1 MSTLPQLIEEDIAEL
16 NNAMQELLIKSDAS
30 SALVIDKGGFIIA
43 QCGGRA
49 QDLDTVTLSALSA
62 ASFAATE
69 GVASLVGEKN
79 FTSVYQQ
86 GDHASI
92 LVMNVDQFCLL
103 TIIFKATL
111 SVGAIKYYA
120 ADTITKVAAQL
131 RRAQQRAPEGGL
143 DLSMLNLADPST
155 VFKMKVA

>member
-1 MSTLPQLIEEDIAEL
+1 MSLPQLIEEDITEL

-30 SALVIDKGGFIIA
+30 SALIIDKGGFIIA
-43 QCGGRA
+43 QCGRA
-49 QDLDTVTLSALSA
+49 QELDTVTLSALSA

-103 TIIFKATL
+103 TVIFKATL

-120 ADTITKVAAQL
+120 ADTIAKVAAQL
-131 RRAQQRAPEGGL
+131 KRAQHRSPEGGL
-143 DLSMLNLADPST
+143 DLSMLNLADPSA